1 MKQLLTI
8 LFCLL
13 GLSGLNA
20 ENYPY
25 KSDYLWVTV
34 PDHAD
39 WLYKTG
45 EQATVEVQFYKYGI
59 PRDGVVEYA
68 IGNDLME
75 ADTKGTVTLKN
86 GRGIIKAGTAKNPCF
101 RDIRLTMKLDGATY
115 QHHVKIGF
123 SPEKIAPYTKE
134 PKDFWAFWQDN
145 LKEAAKYPLKF
156 TKTPCPEFT
165 TDKTDCYLVRIDLNR
180 QHQAMYGL
188 LMMPKECSMQ
198 NAQCRML
205 NAQCTDAQ
213 PDCESC
219 IVNCELKKYPV
230 VLCPP
235 GAGVKT
241 IKDPNSRDYYPENGV
256 IRFITEIHGMNPLM
270 PESYFNDVRSAFDG
284 REKGYLYQ
292 GIDSRDHYYM
302 KHVYMGLVRC
312 IDFLCSLPEWDG
324 KNVIAQGGSQG
335 GALSLIAAALDPR
348 VTLCVANHPA
358 LSDMAAAAE
367 EGRTHGYP
375 HFSKKEGF
383 LTEQHLKTLP
393 YFDVCCFAP
402 YIKAKTYMT
411 WGYNDNTC
419 PPTTS
424 YAVWN
429 LLKCEKESLITP
441 INEHWTSEATNRNQL
456 DWILKQIKKN

>member
-8 LFCLL
+8 LLSL
-13 GLSGLNA
+13 IGLTSLSA

-25 KSDYLWVTV
+25 RSDYLWVTV
-34 PDHAD
+34 PDHAN
-39 WLYKTG
+39 WLYQTG
-45 EQATVEVQFYKYGI
+45 EQATVEVQFYNYGM

-86 GRGIIKAGTAKNPCF
+86 GRGIIKAGTAKKPCF
-101 RDIRLTMKLDGATY
+101 RDIRLTMKLDGTTY

-123 SPEKIAPYTKE
+123 SPEKIVPYTQE
-134 PKDFWAFWQDN
+134 PKDFWQFWQEN

-156 TKTPCPEFT
+156 TKTPCPEYSN
-165 TDKTDCYLVRIDLNR
+165 DKTDCYLVRIDLNR

-188 LMMPKECSMQ
+188 LMMPKS
-198 NAQCRML
+198 L
-205 NAQCTDAQ
+205 SPGTH
-213 PDCESC
+213 
-219 IVNCELKKYPV
+219 PV
-230 VLCPP
+230 VLTPP

-241 IKDPNSRDYYPENGV
+241 IKEVNSRDYYPENGI
-256 IRFITEIHGMNPLM
+256 IRFVTEIHGMNPLM
-270 PESYFNDVRSAFDG
+270 PEEFFQDVRSAFDG
-284 REKGYLYQ
+284 RSKGYLYQ

-302 KHVYMGLVRC
+302 KHVYLGLVRC
-312 IDFLCSLPEWDG
+312 IDFLTQLPEWDG
-324 KNVIAQGGSQG
+324 KNVITLGGSQG
-335 GALSLIAAALDPR
+335 GALALITAALDPR

-375 HFSKKEGF
+375 HFSKQEGF
-383 LTEQHLKTLP
+383 LTEQHLQTLP

-429 LLKCEKESLITP
+429 RLKCEKESLITP
-441 INEHWTSEATNRNQL
+441 INEHWTSDVTNRQQL
-456 DWILKQIKKN
+456 DWILNNAN

>member
-115 QHHVKIGF
+115 PHHVKIGF

-134 PKDFWAFWQDN
+134 PKDSWAFWQDN

-188 LMMPKECSMQ
+188 LMMPKECSMH
-198 NAQCRML
+198 NAQCTMH

-441 INEHWTSEATNRNQL
+441 INENWTSEATNRNQL

>member
-1 MKQLLTI
+1 MKRLLTI
-8 LFCLL
+8 FCALVIVIFIK
-13 GLSGLNA
+13 A

-25 KSDYLWVTV
+25 RSDYLWVTV
-34 PDHAD
+34 PNHAD
-39 WLYKTG
+39 WLYQTG
-45 EQATVEVQFYKYGI
+45 EQASVEVQFYKYGI

-75 ADTKGTVTLKN
+75 PDTKGTVTLKK
-86 GRGIIKAGTAKNPCF
+86 GRATIKAGTAKKPCF
-101 RDIRLTMKLDGATY
+101 RDVRLTMKLVGTTY

-123 SPEKIAPYTKE
+123 SPEKIVPYTQE
-134 PKDFWAFWQDN
+134 PKDFWQFWQDN

-156 TKTPCPEFT
+156 TKTPCPEYSN
-165 TDKTDCYLVRIDLNR
+165 DKTDCYLVCIDLNR

-188 LMMPKECSMQ
+188 LMMPK
-198 NAQCRML
+198 NAK
-205 NAQCTDAQ
+205 AG
-213 PDCESC
+213 SH
-219 IVNCELKKYPV
+219 PV
-230 VLCPP
+230 VLSPP
-235 GAGVKT
+235 GAGVKA
-241 IKDPNSRDYYPENGV
+241 IKEPNSRDYYPENGV
-256 IRFITEIHGMNPLM
+256 IRLIMEIHGMNPLM
-270 PESYFNDVRSAFDG
+270 PEEYFEDVRSAFDG
-284 REKGYLYQ
+284 RIKGYLYQ
-292 GIDSRDHYYM
+292 GVDSRDHYYM
-302 KHVYMGLVRC
+302 KHVYLGLVRC

-324 KNVIAQGGSQG
+324 KNVVTLGGSQG
-335 GALSLIAAALDPR
+335 GALALITAALDPR

-367 EGRTHGYP
+367 DGRTHGYP
-375 HFSKKEGF
+375 HFSKAEGF
-383 LTEQHLKTLP
+383 LTPQHLQTLP

-441 INEHWTSEATNRNQL
+441 VNEHWTSDATNRQQL
-456 DWILKQIKKN
+456 DWILNHIGGRN

>member
-1 MKQLLTI
+1 MKHLLTI
-8 LFCLL
+8 LI
-13 GLSGLNA
+13 GLFVVIGINAERSPSGHSLPQKH

-25 KSDYLWVTV
+25 RSDYLWVTV
-34 PDHAD
+34 PNHAD

-45 EQATVEVQFYKYGI
+45 EEALVEVQFYKYGI

-86 GRGIIKAGTAKNPCF
+86 GRGIIKAGTARKPCF
-101 RDIRLTMKLDGATY
+101 RDIRLTMKLDGTTY

-123 SPEKIAPYTKE
+123 SPEKIVPYTQE
-134 PKDFWAFWQDN
+134 PKDFWQFWQDN
-145 LKEAAKYPLKF
+145 LKEASNYPLKF
-156 TKTPCPEFT
+156 TKTPCPEYSNE
-165 TDKTDCYLVRIDLNR
+165 KTDCYLVRIDLNR

-188 LMMPKECSMQ
+188 MMMPK
-198 NAQCRML
+198 NAK
-205 NAQCTDAQ
+205 AG
-213 PDCESC
+213 SH
-219 IVNCELKKYPV
+219 PV

-235 GAGVKT
+235 GAG
-241 IKDPNSRDYYPENGV
+241 IKRIKEPNSRDYYPENGI

-270 PESYFNDVRSAFDG
+270 PEEYFEDVRSAFDG
-284 REKGYLYQ
+284 RVKGYLYQ
-292 GIDSRDHYYM
+292 SIDNRDHYYM
-302 KHVYMGLVRC
+302 KHVYLGLVRC

-324 KNVIAQGGSQG
+324 KNVITQGGSQG
-335 GALSLIAAALDPR
+335 GALALITAALDSR

-358 LSDMAAAAE
+358 LSDMLAATE
-367 EGRTHGYP
+367 KGFTNGYP
-375 HFSKKEGF
+375 HFSKAEGF
-383 LTEQHLKTLP
+383 LTQQHCQTLP
-393 YFDVCCFAP
+393 YFDVCCFAT

-441 INEHWTSEATNRNQL
+441 INEHWTSDVTNIQQL
-456 DWILKQIKKN
+456 DWILNNIKKK

>member
-1 MKQLLTI
+1 MKHLLTVLI
-8 LFCLL
+8 GLL
-13 GLSGLNA
+13 VVIGMNA
-20 ENYPY
+20 ERSTFGRSLPQGRENFPY
-25 KSDYLWVTV
+25 RSDYLWVTV

-39 WLYKTG
+39 WLYRTG

-75 ADTKGTVTLKN
+75 ADTRGTVTLKN
-86 GRGIIKAGTAKNPCF
+86 GRGFIKAGTAKKPCF
-101 RDIRLTMKLDGATY
+101 RDIRLTMKLDGTTY

-123 SPEKIAPYTKE
+123 SPEKIVPYTQE
-134 PKDFWAFWQDN
+134 PKDFWQFWQDN
-145 LKEAAKYPLKF
+145 LKEAANYPLKF

-180 QHQAMYGL
+180 QHQALYGL
-188 LMMPKECSMQ
+188 LMMPKNTKAGSH
-198 NAQCRML
+198 
-205 NAQCTDAQ
+205 
-213 PDCESC
+213 
-219 IVNCELKKYPV
+219 PV

-235 GAGVKT
+235 GAGVKR
-241 IKDPNSRDYYPENGV
+241 IKEPNSRDYYPENGV

-270 PESYFNDVRSAFDG
+270 PEAYFEDVRSAFDG
-284 REKGYLYQ
+284 RTKGYLYQ

-302 KHVYMGLVRC
+302 KHVYLGLVRC

-375 HFSKKEGF
+375 HFSKAEGF
-383 LTEQHLKTLP
+383 LTEQHLQTLP

-429 LLKCEKESLITP
+429 LLKCEKESLVTP
-441 INEHWTSEATNRNQL
+441 VNEHWTSDVTNRQQL
-456 DWILKQIKKN
+456 DWILHQIQNQ